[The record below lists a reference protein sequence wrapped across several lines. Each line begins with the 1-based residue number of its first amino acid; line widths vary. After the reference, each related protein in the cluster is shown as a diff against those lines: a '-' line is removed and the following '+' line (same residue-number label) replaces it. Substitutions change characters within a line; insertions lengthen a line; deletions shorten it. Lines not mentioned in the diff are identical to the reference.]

1 MGRAIDLENRIDK
14 LEFQVN
20 EILLILDE
28 LSKINTTK
36 ENIDIHEATKEQKD
50 DDEGS
55 RKPSVKSNS
64 RKSKK
69 SNDDSD
75 DSVSTK

>member
-1 MGRAIDLENRIDK
+1 MGRAIDLENK
-14 LEFQVN
+14 VEELEFKVN

-28 LSKINTTK
+28 LSRTNTTK
-36 ENIDIHEATKEQKD
+36 ENIDIHEETKEQKD

-55 RKPSVKSNS
+55 GKRAVKSNS

-75 DSVSTK
+75 DSVSAK

>member
-1 MGRAIDLENRIDK
+1 MGRAIEMENRIDK

-69 SNDDSD
+69 SNDDND